1 MLERGNWASNVVWG
15 NPDLGMAPYD
25 PAAWAKEHQ
34 QPADKAIEGLT
45 DLVLQGD
52 LGEQARAMILQAAKD
67 GKPDS
72 LRKALQLTLHCP
84 EFQLA

>member
-1 MLERGNWASNVVWG
+1 
-15 NPDLGMAPYD
+15 MAPYD